1 MKDSHAGERREPAEH
16 LIASDRKTKLIRAT
30 IHAVRSAVDKLR
42 CLVARTSQQ
51 IALAGLDRS
60 QASHLGNPKV
70 HDLDFRACALRTRRS
85 LTHHDVPGLD
95 ITMHN
100 IQLMR
105 RVEPSS
111 GLRQDLKR
119 FR

>member
-1 MKDSHAGERREPAEH
+1 MFVENCRPDPS
-16 LIASDRKTKLIRAT
+16 
-30 IHAVRSAVDKLR
+30 
-42 CLVARTSQQ
+42 
-51 IALAGLDRS
+51 
-60 QASHLGNPKV
+60 NPKV
-70 HDLDFRACALRTRRS
+70 HKLDFKVCALRTRRS
-85 LTHHDVPGLD
+85 LTHNEIPGLE